1 VPQGS
6 ILGPLL
12 FLCYVNDMPISVKC
26 KLLLY
31 ADDSALIVSGSDPR
45 AIASLLSKELESCR
59 QWLMDNKLSLHLGKT
74 ESILFGPKKKLNKV
88 ESFEVK
94 CGNETIKHV
103 KSVKYLGLQI
113 DNDLSGI
120 SIVNEIIKKA
130 NSRLKF
136 LYRCRE
142 MLNFESRKT
151 LCSALIQCQF
161 DYSCSSWYPGI
172 GKGLQDK
179 LQVMQNKIIRFIL
192 NLDNRAHIGNRE
204 LAKTGFLKVPER
216 VKQLKLGH
224 VIKIKNK
231 TSPYYMSAN
240 FQSLNENEN
249 RIVTRSKVSN
259 FFKPRVCT
267 NTFVYSAIN
276 DWNNLPS
283 EIKEIKNEN
292 TFKDKLRKYLFS
304 EA

>member
-1 VPQGS
+1 MDHIRMLVSKGKYVGMVLLDLQKAFDTVDHEILCKTLEGMGIDFTEWFKSYLGGRQQVVVANETTSEPGIVSCGVPQGS

-31 ADDSALIVSGSDPR
+31 ADDSALIVSGSDPQ

-59 QWLMDNKLSLHLGKT
+59 IWLMDNKLSLHLGKT

-113 DNDLSGI
+113 DNDLSGK

-151 LCSALIQCQF
+151 LCSALIQCHF

-172 GKGLQDK
+172 G
-179 LQVMQNKIIRFIL
+179 
-192 NLDNRAHIGNRE
+192 
-204 LAKTGFLKVPER
+204 
-216 VKQLKLGH
+216 
-224 VIKIKNK
+224 
-231 TSPYYMSAN
+231 
-240 FQSLNENEN
+240 
-249 RIVTRSKVSN
+249 
-259 FFKPRVCT
+259 
-267 NTFVYSAIN
+267 
-276 DWNNLPS
+276 
-283 EIKEIKNEN
+283 
-292 TFKDKLRKYLFS
+292 
-304 EA
+304 